1 MIIHAQAQR
10 RGVALVL
17 VLAFLVLI
25 SVFVV
30 GFFVSATGELQQSAG
45 YAATVSTQQL
55 SESATNIVIGQI
67 REATTRPGE
76 VWASQPG
83 MLRTFR
89 TNVPRSFYKLYSSN
103 KMVVEGK
110 GGAGGDTAA
119 STFKADTDVPVG
131 GQGWNHKP
139 AIFVDLNDPVRVPL
153 PTSDTGVSGNLG
165 TD

>member
-1 MIIHAQAQR
+1 MIMQAQAQR

-30 GFFVSATGELQQSAG
+30 GFFVSATSELQQSSG
-45 YAATVSTQQL
+45 YAATISTHQL
-55 SESATNIVIGQI
+55 SETASNIVIGQI

-89 TNVPRSFYKLYSSN
+89 TNVPKSFYKLYSSN
-103 KMVVEGK
+103 KMVVEGR
-110 GGAGGDTAA
+110 GGGGGETAA
-119 STFKADTDVPVG
+119 STFRADSDVPTG
-131 GQGWNHKP
+131 GEGWNHKP
-139 AIFVDLNDPVRVPL
+139 AIYVDLNDPVRVPL
-153 PTSDTGVSGNLG
+153 PNSDAGVSGLL
-165 TD
+165 

>member
-30 GFFVSATGELQQSAG
+30 GFFVSATSELQQSSG
-45 YAATVSTQQL
+45 YAATISTQQL
-55 SESATNIVIGQI
+55 SETATNIVIGQI

-89 TNVPRSFYKLYSSN
+89 TTVPRSFYKLYSSN
-103 KMVVEGK
+103 KMVIEGK
-110 GGAGGDTAA
+110 GGGGGDTAA
-119 STFKADTDVPVG
+119 SSFRADADIPVG
-131 GQGWNHKP
+131 TEGWNHKP
-139 AIFVDLNDPVRVPL
+139 AIYVDLNDPVRVPL
-153 PTSDTGVSGNLG
+153 PNSES
-165 TD
+165 